1 MNTQD
6 CPLGVSDAMNDPA
19 DNPTVQHALEHLNWI
34 IDETAASLR
43 SQGAVLRQQG
53 MSLPPGALDSLQDV
67 RRDLDALAGQVAGE
81 IVERD
86 QLRALAE
93 TAGLVTS
100 SLDINQVL
108 NKVMDTVITLTGAQR
123 GYIVLREPAT
133 GEMAFRVARNLER
146 ETIDEGEFIVS
157 RSIVSQVAQTGE
169 AVIATNAQTDPDFSG
184 HASVMIHGLRSILCV
199 PLVVRGTI
207 TGVVYVDNR
216 IRDGL
221 FGETHRSL
229 LMAFANQAA
238 VAIENARLYQ
248 SVQDTLAEMTEIKEL
263 MDNVFSSI
271 TSGVIT
277 TDTDQIVT
285 TYNLA
290 AERILNAPGLTVL
303 GQPLGRVLPV
313 IYAYIHD
320 LLPEVVQHGHEH
332 TIEIDPTVPGR
343 GRTHLRLKITPFR
356 NQDAIEGIT
365 LVLDDLTE
373 IRQRDATLD
382 VARRYLPPTMLDHIQ
397 SLDGL
402 GLGGERRE
410 ITILFVEVRP
420 FNRFPPALAPHEMTD
435 HLNLH
440 LTVGADAIHKFA
452 GLIDK
457 FMGNEIMGL
466 FNTQL
471 NPDPYH
477 AWNAVQAGL
486 MLADEFARLLAD
498 LGEEPIPYH
507 TIGIHTGIA
516 TVGNVGSQTRREFT
530 AIGDSVNLAKRLQEN
545 AQPGQIIISGDTRQH
560 CEPRLSDPASGIQLI
575 ELPSVQVKG
584 RRQATTVYEIRRA
597 QPVRER

>member
-1 MNTQD
+1 MT
-6 CPLGVSDAMNDPA
+6 SPA
-19 DNPTVQHALEHLNWI
+19 DNQSVQHAIDRLGWI
-34 IDETAASLR
+34 IDESVASLHH
-43 SQGAVLRQQG
+43 QYDMLRQQG
-53 MSLPPGALDSLQDV
+53 MSLPPGTLEGLQAIRRSLDT
-67 RRDLDALAGQVAGE
+67 LAGQINRE
-81 IVERD
+81 IVELD
-86 QLRALAE
+86 QLRALAG
-93 TAGLVTS
+93 TAALVTS

-108 NKVMDTVITLTGAQR
+108 NQVMDTVITLTGAQR
-123 GYIVLREPAT
+123 GYIVLRDPVT

-157 RSIVSQVAQTGE
+157 RTIVNQVAQTGE
-169 AVIATNAQTDPDFSG
+169 AVIATNAQADPNFSG
-184 HASVMIHGLRSILCV
+184 HESVMIHGLRSILCV
-199 PLVVRGTI
+199 PLVVRGTV

-216 IRDGL
+216 VRDGL

-229 LMAFANQAA
+229 LVAFANQAA

-248 SVQDTLAEMTEIKEL
+248 SVQTTLAEMTEIKEL

-277 TDTDQIVT
+277 TDTEQIVT

-290 AERILNAPGLTVL
+290 AEHILNAPGLTVL

-313 IYAYIHD
+313 IYAYVHD
-320 LLPEVVQHGHEH
+320 LLPEVFRHGHEH
-332 TIEIDPTVPGR
+332 TIEVDPTVPGR
-343 GRTHLRLKITPFR
+343 GRTYLRLKITPLK
-356 NQDAIEGIT
+356 NQDVIEGIT
-365 LVLDDLTE
+365 IVLDDLTE

-420 FNRFPPALAPHEMTD
+420 FNSFPPALAPHELTD

-440 LTVGADAIHKFA
+440 LTMGADTIHKFT

-471 NPDPYH
+471 NPSPDH

-486 MLADEFARLLAD
+486 ALADEFARLLAD
-498 LGEEPIPYH
+498 LGEEPIPYY

-530 AIGDSVNLAKRLQEN
+530 AIGDSVNLAKRLQES
-545 AQPGQIIISGDTRQH
+545 ARPGQIIISDDTRRH
-560 CEPRLSDPASGIQLI
+560 CGPRLSDPASGISLI
-575 ELPSVQVKG
+575 ESSLQVRG

-597 QPVRER
+597 QPVPER